1 MKVIWEMGAASV
13 KNVYAMISK
22 RKPTAYTTILTIM
35 GILESKGALTHTKS
49 GRAFIYRPVLTKQ
62 QATCNHVHDI
72 VDRFFDGNP
81 DKLIA
86 NIHSNTM
93 KEASG
98 AEQDVR
104 LGDEQPGGKPFIPG
118 PLEAIAREQDRFKG
132 SGP

>member
-1 MKVIWEMGAASV
+1 MNSILLTRQELQIMKVIWEMGAASV
-13 KNVYAMISK
+13 KNVYAVISK

-86 NIHSNTM
+86 NIRSNNM
-93 KEASG
+93 KEVNAAG
-98 AEQDVR
+98 QDVR
-104 LGDEQPGGKPFIPG
+104 LNVEVQ
-118 PLEAIAREQDRFKG
+118 L
-132 SGP
+132 